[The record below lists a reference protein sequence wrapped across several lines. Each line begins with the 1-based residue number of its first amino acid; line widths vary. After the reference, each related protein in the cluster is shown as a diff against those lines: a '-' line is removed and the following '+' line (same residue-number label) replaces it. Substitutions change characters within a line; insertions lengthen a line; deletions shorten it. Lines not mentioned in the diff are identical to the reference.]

1 MIEQRTSRRIDSH
14 LPAAIVHNNA
24 VYFAQL
30 CNLSN
35 CGAYLKT
42 HIKYYL
48 DQQVDLSIYLRDGKT
63 TLSLTVPSKVVRA
76 DANGIGIYSQH
87 LDVSMLIRLE
97 GHLSF
102 HKGNFEQITAEL
114 FHESCLSTGMETDK
128 SLSPRYP
135 LHAKSTATGLTI
147 QSQRSLQRHIQ
158 HPECKNM

>member
-14 LPAAIVHNNA
+14 LPATIVHNNA

-48 DQQVDLSIYLRDGKT
+48 DQQVDLSIFLRDGKT
-63 TLSLTVPSKVVRA
+63 TLSLTVPSRVVRA

-114 FHESCLSTGMETDK
+114 FHEIMPAVGQ
-128 SLSPRYP
+128 
-135 LHAKSTATGLTI
+135 G
-147 QSQRSLQRHIQ
+147 
-158 HPECKNM
+158 NG